1 MLVISTRETPYA
13 LSVHHDAVSIPKI
26 DAFSGNECTSVAL
39 FRSEARNEGGHSMG
53 MWSAWL
59 GLSLQG
65 ARLAWE
71 AQNVIALRLMR
82 LAQGGSRGQSEAQR
96 MVTEKV
102 AALVEA
108 QASAATA
115 AMTGQNS
122 HRIAKKVIG
131 VYRKR
136 VSKNR
141 RRLARSR

>member
-1 MLVISTRETPYA
+1 MVTSTGNPHA
-13 LSVHHDAVSIPKI
+13 PFVHQAAVSITKI
-26 DAFSGNECTSVAL
+26 DAFSRNERTSAAL
-39 FRSEARNEGGHSMG
+39 FKCEARNEGVNSME
-53 MWSAWL
+53 MWSAWF

-82 LAQGGSRGQSEAQR
+82 LGLGGSRGQSEAQR
-96 MVTEKV
+96 MMSEKV

-108 QASAATA
+108 QASAAAA

-136 VSKNR
+136 VRRNR

>member
-1 MLVISTRETPYA
+1 MGEAAYA
-13 LSVHHDAVSIPKI
+13 LSVHHDADSIPKI
-26 DAFSGNECTSVAL
+26 DASQGTNAAPQRFSA
-39 FRSEARNEGGHSMG
+39 ARLITEGVHSME

-65 ARLAWE
+65 ARLAWD

-82 LAQGGSRGQSEAQR
+82 LGLGGSRGRAEAQR
-96 MVTEKV
+96 MMSEKV

-108 QASAATA
+108 QASAAAA

-131 VYRKR
+131 VYGKR
-136 VSKNR
+136 VGRNR

>member
-1 MLVISTRETPYA
+1 MLVTSTRDPYA
-13 LSVHHDAVSIPKI
+13 LSVHHAAVSIPKI
-26 DAFSGNECTSVAL
+26 DAFSRNECTSVAL
-39 FRSEARNEGGHSMG
+39 FRSKARYEGVNSME

-82 LAQGGSRGQSEAQR
+82 LGLGGSRGQSEAQR
-96 MVTEKV
+96 MMSEKV

-108 QASAATA
+108 QASAAAA

-122 HRIAKKVIG
+122 HRIAKNVIG

-136 VSKNR
+136 VGRNR